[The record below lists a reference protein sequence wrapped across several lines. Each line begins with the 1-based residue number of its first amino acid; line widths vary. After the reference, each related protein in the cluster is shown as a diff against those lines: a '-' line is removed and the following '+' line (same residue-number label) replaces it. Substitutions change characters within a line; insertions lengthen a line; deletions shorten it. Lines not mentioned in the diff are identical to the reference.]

1 VCRLGSSPNVF
12 RYVEVAAVGVSDA
25 YRGFSRRASDSNSFL
40 SLVGDQAVVSAI
52 CGAIIFISELWGA
65 ATPDKGVNPQ
75 NEMWEHEVVM
85 TLNDIQGVI
94 ASRIHSTYRLPQLEK
109 SLDLRTKVSR
119 LCHIILKL
127 LTALTLFAT
136 RFTNSSIGKLK
147 SVSGG
152 SKEMTEL
159 RAEMQ
164 QSYEEIREDAWL
176 TTESQATANLE
187 QLTDAH
193 TPPATLDTNI
203 PLSADQVRRLE
214 AMKHQMLNV
223 KHTTHLKMQRVQ
235 QAIML
240 QRNAMDEMLQQALQK
255 MLPVFTQD
263 DLARQLWDT
272 KTSTAHLSRPVIPAE
287 TLNFFQSVAGSKY
300 QNPQRLLRVARM
312 NNAEQNKLGMLLNHS
327 KLRRHLD
334 PGTGSGAL
342 LINEN
347 VRAGHQTHLHTP
359 ATSYAVASLADV
371 LSDPAASDGLVVLV
385 VFCSLHSQTRTAK
398 TVLVHLIAQLVSQC
412 AEVLTYGHDIRNWHR
427 QIAIADFADL
437 QGQFWRLLRSLPSQ
451 YSVLCMVDSLD
462 ALMTSAS
469 RKKDVNEL
477 MRYLVGLTL
486 ERTSTKVLIT
496 EVWSGSGFAE
506 YFGKENIID
515 LGDAGK
521 VLRSAAGC
529 VDRMRVRR
537 AIMKLAT

>member
-1 VCRLGSSPNVF
+1 
-12 RYVEVAAVGVSDA
+12 
-25 YRGFSRRASDSNSFL
+25 
-40 SLVGDQAVVSAI
+40 
-52 CGAIIFISELWGA
+52 
-65 ATPDKGVNPQ
+65 
-75 NEMWEHEVVM
+75 
-85 TLNDIQGVI
+85 
-94 ASRIHSTYRLPQLEK
+94 
-109 SLDLRTKVSR
+109 
-119 LCHIILKL
+119 
-127 LTALTLFAT
+127 
-136 RFTNSSIGKLK
+136 
-147 SVSGG
+147 
-152 SKEMTEL
+152 
-159 RAEMQ
+159 
-164 QSYEEIREDAWL
+164 
-176 TTESQATANLE
+176 
-187 QLTDAH
+187 
-193 TPPATLDTNI
+193 
-203 PLSADQVRRLE
+203 
-214 AMKHQMLNV
+214 
-223 KHTTHLKMQRVQ
+223 
-235 QAIML
+235 
-240 QRNAMDEMLQQALQK
+240 
-255 MLPVFTQD
+255 
-263 DLARQLWDT
+263 
-272 KTSTAHLSRPVIPAE
+272 
-287 TLNFFQSVAGSKY
+287 
-300 QNPQRLLRVARM
+300 M
-312 NNAEQNKLGMLLNHS
+312 NNAEQKKLGMLLNHS